1 MGASSGR
8 ALSTRA
14 SRAAS
19 SGWPST
25 PVAQRR
31 QLAPDRIA
39 PIAYQRPGRAWQK
52 LCTPPAGLPIGASVT
67 DTMAALVPSEM
78 KLSPPL
84 TAPMP
89 TAETGLSPPPPATTT
104 SMDKPSWSAT
114 SAGTVPVAASP
125 SASAGICSARKPQAA
140 SMGANQARAASS
152 SHRVPAASDM
162 SVSLIPVK
170 RRRR

>member
-1 MGASSGR
+1 MAVSSGR
-8 ALSTRA
+8 ALSTSA

-52 LCTPPAGLPIGASVT
+52 LCTPPAGLPSGVSVT
-67 DTMAALVPSEM
+67 ETMAALVPSEI

-84 TAPMP
+84 TAPIP
-89 TAETGLSPPPPATTT
+89 TAETGLSPPPAATTT
-104 SMDKPSWSAT
+104 FMGKPSWSAT
-114 SAGTVPVAASP
+114 LASTLPVAASP
-125 SASAGICSARKPQAA
+125 SASAGSWSRRKPQAA
-140 SMGANQARAASS
+140 TMGGNQARAASS

-162 SVSLIPVK
+162 SVTLLPVK

>member
-1 MGASSGR
+1 MGMSSGKP
-8 ALSTRA
+8 ASTTC

-19 SGWPST
+19 SGKPST
-25 PVAQRR
+25 PVAQRK

-52 LCTPPAGLPIGASVT
+52 LCTPPAGLPSGASVT
-67 DTMAALVPSEM
+67 LTMAALVPSEI
-78 KLSPPL
+78 KLSPAL

-104 SMDKPSWSAT
+104 SAGKPSWLAT
-114 SAGTVPVAASP
+114 CASTVPVAASP
-125 SASAGICSARKPQAA
+125 SASAGICSRPRPQAA
-140 SMGANQARAASS
+140 SMGANQARLASS

-162 SVSLIPVK
+162 SVSLLPVNC
-170 RRRR
+170 RRR